1 MKLSLSMKT
10 KDVITYLSQWI
21 GVVILFLFIP
31 RVVELRFWKITFYI
45 FLGIAIILLIWR
57 GIRLFK
63 NSGTKNENSTIPQ
76 NSN

>member
-45 FLGIAIILLIWR
+45 FLGIAIILLILR